1 MEELNMTTWIGRT
14 EPTSSWENPD
24 GYRVELSQED
34 NFSILQEDLSL
45 IYVTAITWNDRT
57 SPTTTWN

>member
-57 SPTTTWN
+57 